1 MVLVYTILQISC
13 PTSHWYCP
21 APAREM
27 LVRCTTLGR
36 RAGVGTLWAGTWDY
50 DFKSHVMVSDSE
62 PVELLLVLVP
72 LDAVQGLP
80 MQVILAPQRHRLVHL
95 GICSYSD
102 AAFITD
108 LCYPHLHQIKL
119 SRYVIICVLCNPG
132 LKNTSVAINV
142 CCCCCCYCF
151 GYCWSLRLNFGLN

>member
-1 MVLVYTILQISC
+1 MVIIVIPSYIYAPLPHTGTVQHWPGRCWSGAPRSC
-13 PTSHWYCP
+13 RTCP
-21 APAREM
+21 APPP
-27 LVRCTTLGR
+27 CPPLGR
-36 RAGVGTLWAGTWDY
+36 RVGVGTLWAGTWDY
-50 DFKSHVMVSDSE
+50 DFKNHVMVSDSE

-119 SRYVIICVLCNPG
+119 SRYVIICVLRNPG
-132 LKNTSVAINV
+132 LKIQA
-142 CCCCCCYCF
+142 
-151 GYCWSLRLNFGLN
+151 WSLMFE

>member
-1 MVLVYTILQISC
+1 MVLNVGASVLTLVCGDDSYTFLQIFS

-80 MQVILAPQRHRLVHL
+80 MHF
-95 GICSYSD
+95 C
-102 AAFITD
+102 
-108 LCYPHLHQIKL
+108 
-119 SRYVIICVLCNPG
+119 
-132 LKNTSVAINV
+132 
-142 CCCCCCYCF
+142 
-151 GYCWSLRLNFGLN
+151 

>member
-1 MVLVYTILQISC
+1 MET
-13 PTSHWYCP
+13 P
-21 APAREM
+21 
-27 LVRCTTLGR
+27 
-36 RAGVGTLWAGTWDY
+36 WAGTWDY

-80 MQVILAPQRHRLVHL
+80 MQVILAPQRLVHL

-108 LCYPHLHQIKL
+108 LCYPHYL
-119 SRYVIICVLCNPG
+119 CVM
-132 LKNTSVAINV
+132 
-142 CCCCCCYCF
+142 
-151 GYCWSLRLNFGLN
+151 